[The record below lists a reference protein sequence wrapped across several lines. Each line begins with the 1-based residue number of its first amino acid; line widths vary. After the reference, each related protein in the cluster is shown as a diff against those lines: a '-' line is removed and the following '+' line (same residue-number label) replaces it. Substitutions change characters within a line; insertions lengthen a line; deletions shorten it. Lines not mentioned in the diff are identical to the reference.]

1 MLLISRNADQQNLPR
16 ISVAE
21 NARESYIPSGID
33 VGIDFDNDRCTL
45 LKTQEGFECPDP
57 KLSRGV
63 PQSNFHG

>member
-33 VGIDFDNDRCTL
+33 VGIDFDLSGFSPPQATSLESVVRRTL
-45 LKTQEGFECPDP
+45 ALALAYGM
-57 KLSRGV
+57 
-63 PQSNFHG
+63 